1 MSKIDNK
8 IKTFVY
14 KILQKKKKKTSQSH
28 KKISINAYKTTLYA
42 VKKCIKRV

>member
-14 KILQKKKKKTSQSH
+14 KILQKKKTSQSH